1 MFNKFLYWNFMNV
14 LFGQSCRNGNKK
26 KDWTNK
32 QSDKEI
38 LKIIDTLKRSLFPN
52 SLFKGHLN
60 KYKYIQVTNRQ
71 TNRGTDKLPNQTL
84 SN

>member
-1 MFNKFLYWNFMNV
+1 MNV

-60 KYKYIQVTNRQ
+60 KYKYIQIDRQ
-71 TNRGTDKLPNQTL
+71 TEGQTNYPIKPYQIECFRFFRL
-84 SN
+84 LI